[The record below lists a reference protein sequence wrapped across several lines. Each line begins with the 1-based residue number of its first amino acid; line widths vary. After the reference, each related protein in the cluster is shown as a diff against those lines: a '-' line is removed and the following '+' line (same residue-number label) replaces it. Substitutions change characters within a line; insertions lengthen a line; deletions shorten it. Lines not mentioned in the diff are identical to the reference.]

1 MIYFYNMI
9 PCFYN
14 IIWSVAKCDL
24 DIVLIKKKTKKKNNF
39 FEKLKKKT
47 TKKKPKKLNM

>member
-14 IIWSVAKCDL
+14 IIWSIAKCDL
-24 DIVLIKKKTKKKNNF
+24 DIVLIKKKKKNF
-39 FEKLKKKT
+39 FEKLKKK
-47 TKKKPKKLNM
+47 KKKLNM